1 MQWWG
6 IDERDG
12 NNDAIHEWLMITAA
26 PCLLYDYIAL
36 PQKLYDSFIE
46 CRRPLF
52 CFYYTVVDASS
63 PRCACDVPRVRGT
76 LRQSVGGGP
85 PLP

>member
-12 NNDAIHEWLMITAA
+12 NYDAMHGWLMITAA
-26 PCLLYDYIAL
+26 PCLLYDYIAQ
-36 PQKLYDSFIE
+36 PQKLHHSLVE

-52 CFYYTVVDASS
+52 CFFNTVM
-63 PRCACDVPRVRGT
+63 
-76 LRQSVGGGP
+76 
-85 PLP
+85 PLEPSMCL